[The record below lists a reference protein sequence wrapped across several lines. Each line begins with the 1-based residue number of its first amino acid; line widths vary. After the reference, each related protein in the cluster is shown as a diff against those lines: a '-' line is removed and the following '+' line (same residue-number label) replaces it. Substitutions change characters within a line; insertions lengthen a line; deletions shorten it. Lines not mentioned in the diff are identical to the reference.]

1 MHVRVHGQTGPMGQ
15 AVTTSATKQLVGQW
29 EIDVKVTRLTGVCVC
44 ARDTVRLFSGVAAR
58 PPPTEIKIS
67 KSIKKSFSKPEGT
80 TS

>member
-1 MHVRVHGQTGPMGQ
+1 MGQ

-44 ARDTVRLFSGVAAR
+44 VCARDAVRLLSAAWPPVHR

-67 KSIKKSFSKPEGT
+67 ESIKKSFSKPEGT

>member
-1 MHVRVHGQTGPMGQ
+1 MRVHAPTGLMGQ

-44 ARDTVRLFSGVAAR
+44 ARDGVCLLSAAW
-58 PPPTEIKIS
+58 PPVHPPTEIKIS

>member
-1 MHVRVHGQTGPMGQ
+1 MGQ
-15 AVTTSATKQLVGQW
+15 AVTTSATKQLVGRW

-44 ARDTVRLFSGVAAR
+44 ARGDAVRLLSAAWPPVHR

-67 KSIKKSFSKPEGT
+67 ESIKKSFSKPEGT